1 MLRALPVFNFHCF
14 DKLRQFCILLLK
26 LNFFVFLSEGAQFFD
41 SIASVAP
48 PTPESDIASVHEDL
62 YAPGCVRSRSH
73 NCCFSLKAGA
83 KRPTSAIRSSSK
95 AKKFK
100 LNQSIIQNGSFC
112 SLSSTNELNK
122 SDVKNNEMDFSETE
136 VGYLSHSSSSEDE
149 ESTDPYE
156 KFRVVNQ
163 PLKPA
168 ENQSPHNIK
177 ASVSSSRS
185 NLPIKDLLKTVHL
198 APKSV
203 TVGVNGS
210 LSSLNMKSSRLNSSF
225 ASKEDAPILQEKI
238 LSKNKTFKRNGK
250 KRESSIFSP
259 KLSNEFQEGAKK
271 QKVANSVLEIRKSS
285 PEMKEVRMCGSKTVN
300 NSDAE
305 DMNLSHSCS
314 SNVENLIP
322 SQNLNEVNQ
331 AAKASNNQS
340 LKSISAVVSIS
351 QGIIPPKGLEV
362 LALPSIPE
370 SDTGSVGRSLRSHK
384 EDVKICIS
392 QEKKVRGETTI
403 FKVNE
408 NKKDSSFLPLLSNKF
423 HKSKNKL
430 KKLSQA
436 INSEPKVKT
445 SLPEMK
451 EVRKCGSVKI
461 DGFSEPKAGGNLSDS
476 FSSDED
482 ELKDSQQNFRAVNQ
496 SVNAKENQPLKNI
509 KALVSSC
516 KSLLPIKEIL
526 SSGVK
531 EVTDTKA
538 QRKLFETI
546 SPCKALTPNAQTD
559 SLTNPTATTD
569 LESTLANLQ
578 TKAPESQFLPIAPHN
593 SLQTF
598 QGTPSVK
605 ISAPPKEEIS
615 NKGFSLS
622 EKSFKSQSKEI
633 SLEQNEKSDKDYNK
647 ELLPLEPN
655 KCIENKE
662 KMLDSKLQ
670 SKHQHVIGSLDLSS
684 KEDFGYSSRTLDEI
698 FKYCSQICQ
707 PVSPLVADVNEDED
721 KIGPELNHSSH
732 LNNKSCE
739 ESAINYVENEV
750 SLLSK
755 SKTAITGDST
765 NVDIGSNKVN
775 VKLHANNLESS
786 LLDLKAQK
794 DVSFDRNS
802 SSDKQNCNVNGGE
815 QDENCIA
822 QNVNNLTDLKE
833 KTLSE
838 TEHPVDSSFIKQE
851 ALLNTASGE
860 RTTNALSQYNMRQIS
875 VPKYFCKNQIV
886 PRPRRSERKKLEA
899 IKTEHEK
906 SKLFKP
912 LMLTKQKAHDLLK
925 SDEILKYCNEVC
937 HPLSPLPVFN
947 RNEEDKKSCG
957 LYQNSHLKNESCE
970 EDAKQCLDK
979 NKISFQMDSEAAI
992 ISNLNSEDI
1001 CSSFDS
1007 IQLKTEPDEII
1018 ERSTQSNYK
1027 QENVKSHLECN
1038 ILDLSGQKSVTIEK
1052 SISSEEQKLNVNELD
1067 KSCKPLTG
1075 SNSNEKQLSK
1085 PPQPLLSSPSTPDGP
1100 LSTAS
1105 SQRSPDSLSRYNMRR
1120 ISVPK
1125 YYDKIHIVPRSPKL
1139 ELNVVK
1145 DIIIKHEDSRLLK
1158 PIDSIKQETNDLL
1171 DSDLPSSESE
1181 FVPKTSKSE
1190 KKLVEETETNHG
1202 DIESS
1207 QRMSLAHVLSTHQA
1221 VKLVCKNELEDVIPS
1236 LAPNALDFS
1245 NTIRKRAQDLMNRSN
1260 LKETCSNYVCHNQP
1274 NPENVSEKLPVIKV
1288 SNTVKVNSLQVPLNT
1303 QIPSDNIGTGNA
1315 DVKIDLPQKFT
1326 SVDSTKTSCKEFSS
1340 LTLNEYLKCFDKRY
1354 GKELYVFAS
1363 GLYYASR
1370 RRLHEK
1376 SLVYRKAFKKM
1387 KNSKTKILN
1396 TSGSC
1401 KKDDKEDIMAL
1412 ISQSAEIVDMSGNPD
1427 NKLDHFCH
1435 DEKPLT
1441 KHLHRKSFID
1451 SASEGQVSQESK
1463 SNASLLAV
1471 TKQITED
1478 FESDLE
1484 DRTSAKISTD
1494 DKLDNLY
1501 IESDF
1506 FPVKKNQT
1514 MLKPCH
1520 NKNPFTEH
1528 ALRKTLDSISESKVS
1543 QEIKLKSLP
1552 LAVTKQMTEVVKS
1565 DVEDRTPV
1573 TITTDDKQANLH
1585 VGNDLVPIRENQ
1597 PMRKT
1602 SRNKKPSTEHALR
1615 KTCTDSIYKIHVNQE
1630 SQSNSL
1636 PLVVKK
1642 QITEVVKSVVEAAK
1656 ITIDD
1661 KQDNLHVKNDFVPVR
1676 KNQPMRKTCHNKKP
1690 FEHLLKKTCTDSISK
1705 SNVNQEIQSKSS
1717 PLAVTKQITEVVKS
1731 DSEDCTP
1738 AKISTD
1744 EKQDNLHVANDFV
1757 PVRENQPM
1765 CKTSTTTNSLS
1776 SHQIINLEER
1786 KCVDDDDDDTLLIDI
1801 SDDEEDNIL
1810 SKSNPYCSTQQNS
1823 APGTTSCMSLLTSAN
1838 LERTET
1844 KPDLNYCT
1852 YIVPAFNSSSASTRL
1867 SIDNSKPFSSDCVSA
1882 FPKVDVKSPNK
1893 EIDVNKKCAFIPQF
1907 YTESETKTN
1916 VSSNTKKEEILNNDN
1931 IFTFP
1936 VNRIFK
1942 KNSLDE
1948 FVPQGEKIKLDGNI
1962 LKTAINHHTN
1972 NLDSYTSRNITE
1984 KRKTLQKTLGE
1995 YFIFSY

>member
-1 MLRALPVFNFHCF
+1 MF
-14 DKLRQFCILLLK
+14 
-26 LNFFVFLSEGAQFFD
+26 FLSEGAQFFD

-83 KRPTSAIRSSSK
+83 KRPNAIRSSSK
-95 AKKFK
+95 AKKLK

-112 SLSSTNELNK
+112 SLRSKNELNK
-122 SDVKNNEMDFSETE
+122 SDIKNDETINDDIDFSETE
-136 VGYLSHSSSSEDE
+136 VGFLSHSSSSEDE

-185 NLPIKDLLKTVHL
+185 NLPIKDLLKAVHL
-198 APKSV
+198 TPKSV
-203 TVGVNGS
+203 TVGVNES
-210 LSSLNMKSSRLNSSF
+210 LSSLNIKSSRLNSSF
-225 ASKEDAPILQEKI
+225 ALKEDAPILQEKS

-250 KRESSIFSP
+250 KRENSIFSP
-259 KLSNEFQEGAKK
+259 KLSNEFREGAKK
-271 QKVANSVLEIRKSS
+271 QKVANSVSEIRKSS

-300 NSDAE
+300 NNDAG
-305 DMNLSHSCS
+305 DMNLSHSRS

-340 LKSISAVVSIS
+340 LKSISAVFSIS

-362 LALPSIPE
+362 LALPSIPK

-384 EDVKICIS
+384 ENVKIRTS
-392 QEKKVRGETTI
+392 QEKTVSGETTI
-403 FKVNE
+403 FKVDE
-408 NKKDSSFLPLLSNKF
+408 DKKDSSFLPLLSNKF

-445 SLPEMK
+445 SPPGMK

-461 DGFSEPKAGGNLSDS
+461 DGFSEPKAGSNLSDS

-496 SVNAKENQPLKNI
+496 TVNAKENQPLKNI

-546 SPCKALTPNAQTD
+546 SPCKALTPNAQTV
-559 SLTNPTATTD
+559 SQTNPTATTD

-578 TKAPESQFLPIAPHN
+578 TKAPESQFTRIAPHN

-598 QGTPSVK
+598 QGTPSMK
-605 ISAPPKEEIS
+605 ISAPLKEEIS
-615 NKGFSLS
+615 NKDLSSS
-622 EKSFKSQSKEI
+622 EKSFKAQSKEM
-633 SLEQNEKSDKDYNK
+633 SLEQNEKSHKDYNK

-655 KCIENKE
+655 KCIEK
-662 KMLDSKLQ
+662 KRTMLDSKLQ

-684 KEDFGYSSRTLDEI
+684 KEDFGYSSCTLDDI

-755 SKTAITGDST
+755 SKTAITGAST

-838 TEHPVDSSFIKQE
+838 TQHPVDSLFIKQE

-886 PRPRRSERKKLEA
+886 PRPSRSERKKLEA

-925 SDEILKYCNEVC
+925 SDEVFKYCNQVC

-947 RNEEDKKSCG
+947 RNEEDNKNCG
-957 LYQNSHLKNESCE
+957 LYQNSHVKNESCE
-970 EDAKQCLDK
+970 EGAKQCLDK

-1007 IQLKTEPDEII
+1007 IQLKTEPGEII

-1038 ILDLSGQKSVTIEK
+1038 ILDLSGQKSVTFEK

-1067 KSCKPLTG
+1067 ESCKPLTE
-1075 SNSNEKQLSK
+1075 SNSNEKKLSK
-1085 PPQPLLSSPSTPDGP
+1085 PQQLLLSSPNIPDGP
-1100 LSTAS
+1100 LNTAS

-1125 YYDKIHIVPRSPKL
+1125 YYDKIHIVPRSPKF

-1145 DIIIKHEDSRLLK
+1145 DIIVKHEDSRLLK
-1158 PIDSIKQETNDLL
+1158 PVDSIKQETNDLL
-1171 DSDLPSSESE
+1171 DSDLPSNESE
-1181 FVPKTSKSE
+1181 FVPKTFKSE
-1190 KKLVEETETNHG
+1190 RKLVEETEANHS

-1207 QRMSLAHVLSTHQA
+1207 QRMSLAHVLPTHKA
-1221 VKLVCKNELEDVIPS
+1221 VKLVCKNELEDVKPS
-1236 LAPNALDFS
+1236 LTPNAPDFS
-1245 NTIRKRAQDLMNRSN
+1245 NTIRNPAQDLINHCN
-1260 LKETCSNYVCHNQP
+1260 LKETCSYYTCHNQP
-1274 NPENVSEKLPVIKV
+1274 NPENVSEKLPVIKL
-1288 SNTVKVNSLQVPLNT
+1288 SNTVKINSLKVPLNT
-1303 QIPSDNIGTGNA
+1303 QIPSDKIGTENG
-1315 DVKIDLPQKFT
+1315 DVKIELPQNLT
-1326 SVDSTKTSCKEFSS
+1326 QIDSTKTSYEEFSS
-1340 LTLNEYLKCFDKRY
+1340 LTLNEYLKLFDKRY

-1363 GLYYASR
+1363 GLYYTSR

-1376 SLVYRKAFKKM
+1376 SLVFRKAFKKM
-1387 KNSKTKILN
+1387 KNSNTKILN
-1396 TSGSC
+1396 TSWSC
-1401 KKDDKEDIMAL
+1401 QEDDKEDIMAL
-1412 ISQSAEIVDMSGNPD
+1412 MSQSAEIVDMSGNPD

-1435 DEKPLT
+1435 DEKPFT
-1441 KHLHRKSFID
+1441 RHVHRKSFID

-1478 FESDLE
+1478 VESDLE
-1484 DRTSAKISTD
+1484 DRTSAKITTD
-1494 DKLDNLY
+1494 DKLENLY
-1501 IESDF
+1501 VESDF
-1506 FPVKKNQT
+1506 VPVRKNQT
-1514 MLKPCH
+1514 MRKPCH
-1520 NKNPFTEH
+1520 NKNLFTEN
-1528 ALRKTLDSISESKVS
+1528 AIRKTCTDSISESKVS
-1543 QEIKLKSLP
+1543 QEIKLKSSP
-1552 LAVTKQMTEVVKS
+1552 LAVEKQITEVVKS

-1573 TITTDDKQANLH
+1573 KITTDDKQANLH

-1597 PMRKT
+1597 PMRTT
-1602 SRNKKPSTEHALR
+1602 SRNKKPSTEHVLR
-1615 KTCTDSIYKIHVNQE
+1615 KTSTDSISESQVSQE
-1630 SQSNSL
+1630 SKSNSS
-1636 PLVVKK
+1636 PLAVTKH
-1642 QITEVVKSVVEAAK
+1642 ITEVVKSDSEDHTPAK
-1656 ITIDD
+1656 ITMDG
-1661 KQDNLHVKNDFVPVR
+1661 KQDNLHVKNDFIPVR
-1676 KNQPMRKTCHNKKP
+1676 KNQPMRKTCHSKKP
-1690 FEHLLKKTCTDSISK
+1690 FEHLLRKTCTDFISK
-1705 SNVNQEIQSKSS
+1705 SNVDQEIHSKSS

-1738 AKISTD
+1738 AKITAD
-1744 EKQDNLHVANDFV
+1744 EKQDNLHAVNDFV
-1757 PVRENQPM
+1757 PVRESQPM
-1765 CKTSTTTNSLS
+1765 CKTSTTTNSLP

-1786 KCVDDDDDDTLLIDI
+1786 KCMDADDDILLIDI

-1810 SKSNPYCSTQQNS
+1810 CKTTPSCSTLRNS
-1823 APGTTSCMSLLTSAN
+1823 ASGTTSCMSLSTSAN

-1852 YIVPAFNSSSASTRL
+1852 YIVPAFNSSSTSTRL
-1867 SIDNSKPFSSDCVSA
+1867 SINNSKPFSSDCVSG
-1882 FPKVDVKSPNK
+1882 FPEVDVKSPNK

-1916 VSSNTKKEEILNNDN
+1916 VSCNTEKEETVNNDN

-1948 FVPQGEKIKLDGNI
+1948 FVPQGEKIKLAGNI
-1962 LKTAINHHTN
+1962 LKTAINHHKN
-1972 NLDSYTSRNITE
+1972 NLDIYTSRNITE
-1984 KRKTLQKTLGE
+1984 KRKTLAKTLGE
-1995 YFIFSY
+1995 YLSFSY